1 MNDTHG
7 LSAIVMAAGQGTR
20 MRSATPKHLHP
31 LLGRRMV
38 DWVLDTA
45 RAMHASPLVVVAS
58 PETRDAYD
66 EGEVVVQERPLGTG
80 DAVATAQAKLGDF
93 DGSVLVL
100 DAAAPLLTHE
110 HLSGLIEEHSVQK
123 AAVTVLSFHG
133 DGLPYGRI
141 VRGSDSS
148 VQEIV
153 EDGDASAEQR
163 AIRELNSSIYVFDAA
178 HLWPALERLEAHNA
192 QGELY
197 LTDCVRH
204 IVEAGGRAAAWVCPD
219 ARAALGINTRAELA
233 IAAAVLRDR
242 INEQHMLAGVTIVDP
257 ASTWIEAGVEIESD
271 VTIHPFTVIRGDVRI
286 ARGVEIGPFAYV
298 RPGTHA
304 DEESKIGTFVEV
316 KNSRIGARTKIPHL
330 SYVGD
335 ADIGEDTNVAAGNIT
350 ANFPHEKG
358 QGKQRTTIG
367 RNVRTGVDNSFLA
380 PVTIGDNAWVAA
392 GSVIT
397 EDVPPDALAIARA
410 RQENKEG
417 YAGGKRHD

>member
-45 RAMHASPLVVVAS
+45 VRSTASPLVVVAS

-66 EGEVVVQERPLGTG
+66 EGEVVVQEQPLGTG
-80 DAVATAQAKLGDF
+80 DAVATAKATLGDF

-100 DAAAPLLTHE
+100 DRCCPAAHTE
-110 HLSGLIEEHSVQK
+110 HLSGLVEEHAGQRP
-123 AAVTVLSFHG
+123 AVTVLSFHG
-133 DGLPYGRI
+133 DDLPYGRI
-141 VRGSDSS
+141 VRGSDGS

-178 HLWPALERLEAHNA
+178 HLWPALEKLEAHNA

-257 ASTWIEAGVEIESD
+257 AFDVDRSRRRDRGRRDRSTRSPSSAAMYRRVAAS
-271 VTIHPFTVIRGDVRI
+271 RS
-286 ARGVEIGPFAYV
+286 AR
-298 RPGTHA
+298 
-304 DEESKIGTFVEV
+304 
-316 KNSRIGARTKIPHL
+316 SRTSALARTPTR
-330 SYVGD
+330 S
-335 ADIGEDTNVAAGNIT
+335 
-350 ANFPHEKG
+350 
-358 QGKQRTTIG
+358 RRSG
-367 RNVRTGVDNSFLA
+367 RSSR
-380 PVTIGDNAWVAA
+380 
-392 GSVIT
+392 
-397 EDVPPDALAIARA
+397 
-410 RQENKEG
+410 
-417 YAGGKRHD
+417 